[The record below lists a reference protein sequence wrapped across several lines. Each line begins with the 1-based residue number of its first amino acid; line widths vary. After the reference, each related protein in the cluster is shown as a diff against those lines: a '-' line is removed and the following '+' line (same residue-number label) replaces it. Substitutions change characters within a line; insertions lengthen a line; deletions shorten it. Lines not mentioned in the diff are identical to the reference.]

1 MRQIFDTVI
10 KVISETASPLR
21 NWFENL
27 DLAQLLFVALLIG
40 GVYLLRKQLT
50 GLLMR
55 LVLSTANAI
64 RLEVPEKVQ
73 QQISPAV
80 QALLFSLTLLLALE
94 ALELPA
100 ILEATGE
107 NLLTSVAVAAVFVA
121 IYGTTGLLEGVLSKY
136 RSATTELQVDWTIRI
151 AKAAVVLLGTSAVLR
166 IWSIDLGPVLTGM
179 GVLGAA
185 VALAAQDAFKNLLAG
200 FTNLSEKRFQVG
212 DWIRIDGRVEG
223 VVERMEFRSTLVRRF
238 DRAPVHVPNAD
249 LANNILTN
257 FSRMPHRRI
266 YWSVGLL
273 YSTTT
278 EQLRQISAEVET
290 YLRQSPEFVTND
302 DIPLYV
308 RIDEL
313 GPSSVNLLVY
323 CFTQSPVYADY
334 LAAKE
339 ALVVA
344 IRTAVENSGTSF
356 AYPSQSIYV
365 EKSAPDLPQVQAKP
379 VSA

>member
-1 MRQIFDTVI
+1 M
-10 KVISETASPLR
+10 
-21 NWFENL
+21 
-27 DLAQLLFVALLIG
+27 
-40 GVYLLRKQLT
+40 
-50 GLLMR
+50 
-55 LVLSTANAI
+55 
-64 RLEVPEKVQ
+64 
-73 QQISPAV
+73 
-80 QALLFSLTLLLALE
+80 
-94 ALELPA
+94 
-100 ILEATGE
+100 
-107 NLLTSVAVAAVFVA
+107 TSVFAA

-136 RSATTELQVDWTIRI
+136 RRSGTELQVDWTIRLV
-151 AKAAVVLLGTSAVLR
+151 KAAISLLGATAVLR

-185 VALAAQDAFKNLLAG
+185 VALAAQDLFKNLLAG

-212 DWIRIDGRVEG
+212 DWIRIDGKVEG

-266 YWSVGLL
+266 YWNVGVL

-278 EQLRQISAEVET
+278 EQLRQISEEIEQ
-290 YLRQSPEFVTND
+290 YLQQSPDFVTAE

-323 CFTQSPVYADY
+323 CFTQSTVYADY
-334 LAAKE
+334 IAAKE

-344 IRTAVENSGTSF
+344 IRTAVENAGTSF

-365 EKSAPDLPQVQAKP
+365 EKSSPDLSQNLSKAAPA
-379 VSA
+379 

>member
-1 MRQIFDTVI
+1 MRQILDTVI

-40 GVYLLRKQLT
+40 GVYLFRKQLT